1 MRFPTLAAAGIAAL
15 VLASTASAGPYT
27 LSSTTTASGP
37 SPFSGCTAD
46 SRAAQEATGSILYPN
61 SEPEMRAD
69 VNPTNS
75 ANIVGAYQQ
84 DRWSDGGARGLVASW
99 TKNGGATWHPVV
111 IPNVTAC
118 SGNLQYARA
127 SDPWVSFAPN
137 GDLYAISLSF
147 NQPGLPSPANAIF
160 VNKSTN
166 GGESW
171 GAPIAIAADDTNGLD
186 KQSITADPLDSN
198 YVYAAWDRF
207 VSPPGFPPSDLGRF
221 HAAAYVQQA
230 FFSRSTDG
238 GATWEPSRVLYNPGT
253 QAGTIGSIIN
263 VLPDRT
269 LVDGFVVFA
278 NHKREIRGA
287 YVADVRSTD
296 LGATWSK
303 KATLIAPVD
312 PSFPGPTDPDH
323 PDLIIRGGELPD
335 FAVDRSNG
343 NLYAVWDDDLPDGLD
358 KVFFSQSTDGGLT
371 WSAPVKI
378 NKTPTNVPTLDQQAF
393 TATVKVAADG
403 TIGVTYYD
411 FRNNTSAPGLTTDYW
426 FVHCHTSCTNPANWA
441 ETHVAGPFD
450 EEQAPY
456 ARGYFVGDY
465 ESMVTIGNVFGAF
478 YGQAVT
484 RDGETTPP
492 FTFNPAFNPTDAF
505 YSTLTP

>member
-1 MRFPTLAAAGIAAL
+1 MRVLTLAAAGVAAL
-15 VLASTASAGPYT
+15 VLASTAAAGPYT
-27 LSSTTTASGP
+27 LTSTATASGP
-37 SPFSGCTAD
+37 TPFAGCTAD
-46 SRAAQEATGSILYPN
+46 NVALQESELGSTLYPN
-61 SEPEMRAD
+61 AEPEPRAD

-75 ANIVGAYQQ
+75 SNIVGAYQQ
-84 DRWSDGGARGLVASW
+84 DRWSDGGARGLVSSW
-99 TKNGGATWHPVV
+99 SKDGGATWHPVV
-111 IPNVTAC
+111 IPGVSKC
-118 SGNLQYARA
+118 SGGIFDRV

-147 NQPGLPSPANAIF
+147 GFFSPDNAIY
-160 VNKSTN
+160 VSKSTN

-171 GAPIAIAADDTNGLD
+171 GAPIAIARDDTGGLD
-186 KQSITADPLDSN
+186 KQSITADPFDSN

-207 VSPPGFPPSDLGRF
+207 VSPPGFPNSDQGRF

-230 FFSRSTDG
+230 FFSRTTNG
-238 GATWEPSRVLYNPGT
+238 GASWEPPRVLYNPGT

-296 LGATWSK
+296 LGVTWSK

-312 PSFPGPTDPDH
+312 ASFPGPTDPDH

-335 FAVDRSNG
+335 FAVDRTSG
-343 NLYAVWDDDLPDGLD
+343 KLYVVWDDDLPDGID
-358 KVFFSQSTDGGLT
+358 KIYFSQSADGGLT

-378 NKTPTNVPTLDQQAF
+378 NQTPTNIPALDQQAF

-403 TIGVTYYD
+403 TVGVTYYD

-426 FVHCHTSCTNPANWA
+426 FIHCHGACTNPANWA

-450 EEQAPY
+450 EEQAAY
-456 ARGYFVGDY
+456 ARGFFLGDY
-465 ESMVTIGNVFGAF
+465 EGLVTIGNVFGPF
-478 YGQAVT
+478 YDQAVS
-484 RDGETTPP
+484 RAAD
-492 FTFNPAFNPTDAF
+492 NPSDVF